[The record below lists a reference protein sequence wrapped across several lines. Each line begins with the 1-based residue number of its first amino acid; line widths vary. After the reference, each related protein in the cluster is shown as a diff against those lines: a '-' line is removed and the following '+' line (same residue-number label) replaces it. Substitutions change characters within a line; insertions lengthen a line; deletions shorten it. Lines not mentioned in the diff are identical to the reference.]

1 MLEDSTNLLNVEES
15 ISKDGTEGEEDLEDL
30 EVDRR
35 TDNLPTWHYD
45 GNEYPYHAVEMRGG
59 TPCDLKN
66 NEPRFTRLLFI
77 CLEDVVAEVG
87 CYCVCACVR
96 ACVCEGGR
104 GGKLENSPP
113 FVYHH

>member
-87 CYCVCACVR
+87 CCCVCACVR
-96 ACVCEGGR
+96 VCEGGR
-104 GGKLENSPP
+104 GG
-113 FVYHH
+113 